1 MRCRYST
8 VCALFALVPLLLWA
22 ALAAWQ
28 WREYRHESAL
38 TQDTLRRQAESI
50 ENALVGGLR
59 SHRRFGPF
67 FEEMTQGALDELA
80 GSKDILAVGIA
91 SESDS
96 GSVEVLLYA
105 GRAELLQAAP
115 PADAGAARFVRD
127 FQLDPAPDEGHPGAG
142 AGQGAG
148 PGGGRGRGRG
158 QRWQADAD
166 GPFSKGGPFLSI
178 LALDRTQV
186 REQCRHAFWLRVWV
200 VVAGGVVL
208 ISAALAWWTTVRLM
222 RARSHARVLELE
234 ARHLSNLSQA
244 AAGLAHETRN
254 PLGLVRGWTQRL
266 ANSGLQN
273 AQQQEQAQ
281 AVVEECDRVTARI
294 NQFLSF
300 ARPCR
305 PELEPVDAEQLVAEL
320 AVLLEPDLDAK
331 DLKLEQSGSQP
342 GRMIRVDREM
352 FRQALFNLIGN
363 AIQFSPD
370 HGVVEISIRAGQHGR
385 GRIEVADR
393 GVGVSAEVVD
403 QLFSP
408 YFTTRPDGTG
418 LGLAIV
424 RRIATAHGWDAG
436 YDPRPGGG
444 SIFWLDEINGQ

>member
-1 MRCRYST
+1 MRCQRLPA
-8 VCALFALVPLLLWA
+8 CALFVIVPLLLWA
-22 ALAAWQ
+22 ALADWQ
-28 WREYRHESAL
+28 WHEYRHERTL
-38 TQDTLRRQAESI
+38 TRDTLRRQAESI
-50 ENALVGGLR
+50 EKALVGGIR

-80 GSKDILAVGIA
+80 SSKDILAVGIA
-91 SESDS
+91 SRSET
-96 GSVEVLLYA
+96 GQVELLLYA
-105 GRAELLQAAP
+105 GKKELLETSLTTN
-115 PADAGAARFVRD
+115 ADDGHFVAD
-127 FQLDPAPDEGHPGAG
+127 FQLDPAPDNAAHGPGSG
-142 AGQGAG
+142 S
-148 PGGGRGRGRG
+148 GGGRGRGRG
-158 QRWQADAD
+158 QRWQEDAES
-166 GPFSKGGPFLSI
+166 PFSAGGRFASI
-178 LALDRTQV
+178 LILDQTRV
-186 REQCRHAFWLRVWV
+186 RHQCRHALWLRVWV

-208 ISAALAWWTTVRLM
+208 LCAALAWLTTVRLM
-222 RARSHARVLELE
+222 RARSRARVLELE
-234 ARHLSNLSQA
+234 ARHLSDLSQA

-266 ANSGLQN
+266 AQSDLQN
-273 AQQQEQAQ
+273 AQQQEQAR

-305 PELEPVDAEQLVAEL
+305 PEPEPVDVAQLVDEL

-331 DLKLEQSGSQP
+331 ELKLEHLVLTP
-342 GRMIRVDREM
+342 GRTIRVDREM

-363 AIQFSPD
+363 AIQFAPEK
-370 HGVVEISIRAGQHGR
+370 GVVEISIQTGQDGR

-393 GVGVSAEVVD
+393 GPGVAAEAVD

-424 RRIATAHGWDAG
+424 RRIATAHGWEAG
-436 YDPRPGGG
+436 YEPRPGGG
-444 SIFWLDEINGQ
+444 SIFWLGAIHGQ

>member
-1 MRCRYST
+1 MRCHGLT
-8 VCALFALVPLLLWA
+8 ICALFVLVPLLLWA
-22 ALAAWQ
+22 VLAAWQ
-28 WREYRHESAL
+28 WHEYRHEREL

-50 ENALVGGLR
+50 EKALVGGLR

-67 FEEMTQGALDELA
+67 FEEMTQGALDELVT
-80 GSKDILAVGIA
+80 SKDILAVGIA
-91 SESDS
+91 LQSETRQ
-96 GSVEVLLYA
+96 VELLLHA
-105 GRAELLQAAP
+105 GQEELLQASP
-115 PADAGAARFVRD
+115 STDAGAARFVANFR
-127 FQLDPAPDEGHPGAG
+127 LAPAPDDGHPGAG
-142 AGQGAG
+142 SRQGAG
-148 PGGGRGRGRG
+148 PGAGRGRGRG
-158 QRWQADAD
+158 QRRQAEVD
-166 GPFSKGGPFLSI
+166 GPFSKGGRFVSI
-178 LALDRTQV
+178 LVLDQTQA
-186 REQCRHAFWLRVWV
+186 RAKCRHALWLRVWV

-222 RARSHARVLELE
+222 RAHSRARVLEME
-234 ARHLSNLSQA
+234 ARHLSDLSQA

-266 ANSGLQN
+266 AQSDLRD
-273 AQQQEQAQ
+273 AEQQEQAR

-305 PELEPVDAEQLVAEL
+305 PELEPVDAKQLVAEL

-331 DLKLEQSGSQP
+331 ELTLEHSGSEP
-342 GRMIRVDREM
+342 GKMIRVDREM

-363 AIQFSPD
+363 AIQFAPEK
-370 HGVVEISIRAGQHGR
+370 GAVEIWIRTGQDGHA
-385 GRIEVADR
+385 RIEVADR
-393 GVGVSAEVVD
+393 GPGVPDEAVD

-424 RRIATAHGWDAG
+424 RRIAAAHGWEAG
-436 YDPRPGGG
+436 YQPRPGGG
-444 SIFWLDEINGQ
+444 SIFWLDEINGR